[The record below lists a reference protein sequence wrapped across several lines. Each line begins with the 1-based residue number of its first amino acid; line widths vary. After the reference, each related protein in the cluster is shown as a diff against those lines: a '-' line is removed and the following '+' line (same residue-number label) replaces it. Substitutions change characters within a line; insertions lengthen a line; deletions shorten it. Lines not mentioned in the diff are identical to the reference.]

1 MGCGAS
7 AEEITI
13 GVVTQ
18 RRKGRKSQVLAENA
32 NKEYEEKIEFLLTV
46 PLFQRLP
53 QDEHPVVASVC
64 ESCRFKRGDTII
76 RQGAR
81 GEEFFVIQTG
91 QADVFVKKTNGQRDK
106 IATLRAGDHF
116 GEGALL
122 RDEPRAAT
130 IVAASEVQALK
141 ITRSDF
147 QSLGLHK
154 KLKFG
159 RRAAVSSDKALSK
172 AKDPVQKSEVERKLI
187 AEAIR
192 TNENLWVFTNL
203 EEKIPEMIAVMWK
216 EFVKAGKKIITEG
229 DLEADYFYIVQEGKF
244 EVSVREDKLQGATVM
259 KGPSNS
265 VVVGHSKKGQS
276 FGEVAL
282 LYCSPRAA
290 TVRALIN
297 SVVWVIDR
305 AQFKD
310 ILLKAPDAKIQEY
323 RGYLDTVPLLSALLK
338 EERNELA
345 HALVEMVFNQ
355 GENIIIQGETGNTFY
370 IMFSGTVDVIKD
382 HQVITTLEASVS
394 RKTTQYFGE
403 FALLEDESRT
413 ATVQVRSQT
422 VRCLV
427 LDRDSF
433 QTLLG
438 PLKEVIA
445 SQKTLRRDR
454 LVGKEEKQSDGHA
467 LAPDRDKVFK
477 QDLSYVGLLGVGGFS
492 KVELW
497 QHMVSGTTYALKSID
512 KGLVM
517 HYNMEDTV
525 LSEKK
530 VLIMTHS
537 PFIVKL
543 VECFNSEQYLEILM
557 EACLGGELLSIY
569 SRKGLWGSM
578 EHSRYYSAG
587 TALALEHMHERRI
600 VYRDLKPEN
609 VVLDDQ
615 GHMRITDLGLAKLVI
630 GKTYTTCGTPE
641 YFAPEVIALSG
652 QTLSVDWWTLGI
664 FLYELLCST
673 TPFAAAHP
681 MQIYAKVMRGI
692 DKNSFPG
699 SCAGAAELFIK
710 GLLRQHPGERLPA
723 RHGGIKNLKEHDFF
737 AGFDWNAMKGQSL
750 APPYIPEVVDEKDLS
765 NFFADPKDVPEAM
778 LYQDPDTGWDD
789 EFATV
794 E

>member
-7 AEEITI
+7 LGTEEITI
-13 GVVTQ
+13 GVTHQ
-18 RRKGRKSQVLAENA
+18 RRKGRKSQVQAENA
-32 NKEYEEKIEFLLTV
+32 NKEY
-46 PLFQRLP
+46 

-64 ESCRFKRGDTII
+64 ESCRFGRNDVII

-91 QADVFVKKTNGQRDK
+91 AADVFVKKTNGQRDK

-130 IVAASEVQALK
+130 IVAASEVQSLK

-159 RRAAVSSDKALSK
+159 RRAAVSGSKEKLNK
-172 AKDPVQKSEVERKLI
+172 AKEPVAKTEVEAKLI
-187 AEAIR
+187 AEALR
-192 TNENLWVFTNL
+192 TNENLWVFQNL
-203 EEKIPEMIAVMWK
+203 EEKIPELTAVMWK
-216 EFVKAGKKIITEG
+216 EFVKAGKKLITEG

-244 EVSVREDKLQGATVM
+244 EISVREDRLQGTTVM
-259 KGPSNS
+259 KGPTNS

-297 SVVWVIDR
+297 AVVWVIDR
-305 AQFKD
+305 QQFKN
-310 ILLKAPDAKIQEY
+310 ILLKASDVKIEEY

-345 HALVEMVFNQ
+345 KALIEMVFTQ
-355 GENIIIQGETGNTFY
+355 GENIIVQGETGNTFY
-370 IMFSGTVDVIKD
+370 IMFSGTVDVFKED
-382 HQVITTLEASVS
+382 QLVATLEASVN

-413 ATVQVRSQT
+413 ATVQVRSST

-433 QTLLG
+433 QKLLG

-445 SQKTLRRDR
+445 SQRALRKDTLSPQ
-454 LVGKEEKQSDGHA
+454 EEKRTDGHA
-467 LAPDRDKVFK
+467 LAPDRDKVFM
-477 QDLSYVGLLGVGGFS
+477 QDLSFVGLLGVGGFS

-497 QHMVSGTTYALKSID
+497 QHMVTGSTYALKSID
-512 KGLVM
+512 KGLIM
-517 HYNMEDTV
+517 HYGMEDTV

-530 VLIMTHS
+530 ALIMTYS
-537 PFIVKL
+537 PFIVRL
-543 VECFNSEQYLEILM
+543 VECFNSDQYLHFLLEP
-557 EACLGGELLSIY
+557 CLGGELLSIF
-569 SRKGLWGSM
+569 SRKGFWGSVP
-578 EHSRYYSAG
+578 HSRYYAAG
-587 TALALEHMHERRI
+587 AALALEHMHERRI

-609 VVLDDQ
+609 VVLDQ
-615 GHMRITDLGLAKLVI
+615 NGHMKVTDLGLAKLII

-641 YFAPEVIALSG
+641 YFAPEVISLSG
-652 QTLSVDWWTLGI
+652 QTLSVDWWTLGVFI
-664 FLYELLCST
+664 YELLCST
-673 TPFAAAHP
+673 TPFMAPHP

-692 DKNSFPG
+692 DKNIFPG
-699 SCAGAAELFIK
+699 SCAGSPELFIK
-710 GLLRQHPGERLPA
+710 GLLRQQPGERLPA
-723 RHGGIKNLKEHDFF
+723 RQGGIKNLKEHDFF
-737 AGFDWNAMKGQSL
+737 EAFDWNAMKANKL
-750 APPYIPEVVDEKDLS
+750 DPPYTPEVADEKDVS
-765 NFFADPKDVPEAM
+765 NFFADPKDISEPSF
-778 LYQDPDTGWDD
+778 YKDPDNGWDED
-789 EFATV
+789 FATV